1 MKAYLVKSNKLVEP
15 FGDHPCDCL
24 IANQKLGELQKKVLQ
39 ELGLELKTTDI
50 SQIEDPNEH
59 ITFDDSL
66 FFTKELLRKFISKS
80 RELRSCTI
88 CALKPG
94 LVTLNSMVTTQDV
107 QIYADRVEYG
117 LRYMPPQELRGNT
130 TPVVIEPEQF
140 SQTFPMPE
148 HVRGPQEYRIPITDT
163 LIIQVDH
170 WTNLWAANMSALL
183 AKVARL
189 MAAPKLKLLGLSL
202 KARSLNKWKVFRQ
215 TNRIGRNCDIHP
227 TAYIEGSTIGDN
239 VMIGAGS
246 VIRLSVIGDKTSIG
260 SNVTIESSVI
270 GEECAIDSGCGTFC
284 TVLYPRTISSSRLIF
299 ISLCGRDAFI
309 ADAAFLADFR
319 LDGKPITVT
328 KNGLTVNTGV
338 LALGSCL
345 GHGVYL
351 GAGCI
356 VAPGTAIPN
365 WLRIIPEK
373 TRVIGKINPDGSISG
388 HRTITMRHISRTRG
402 ASGKNHRGS

>member
-1 MKAYLVKSNKLVEP
+1 MKAYLAKSNKIVEP

-189 MAAPKLKLLGLSL
+189 MAAPKTEA
-202 KARSLNKWKVFRQ
+202 ARAIIERALTKQVEGISPDQQDRQ
-215 TNRIGRNCDIHP
+215 ELRYPPH
-227 TAYIEGSTIGDN
+227 
-239 VMIGAGS
+239 S
-246 VIRLSVIGDKTSIG
+246 VHRRQYHRGQCYDW
-260 SNVTIESSVI
+260 
-270 GEECAIDSGCGTFC
+270 C
-284 TVLYPRTISSSRLIF
+284 R
-299 ISLCGRDAFI
+299 
-309 ADAAFLADFR
+309 
-319 LDGKPITVT
+319 
-328 KNGLTVNTGV
+328 
-338 LALGSCL
+338 L
-345 GHGVYL
+345 GHQAVR
-351 GAGCI
+351 
-356 VAPGTAIPN
+356 N
-365 WLRIIPEK
+365 R
-373 TRVIGKINPDGSISG
+373 R
-388 HRTITMRHISRTRG
+388 
-402 ASGKNHRGS
+402 